1 MAKDITKGRFSFTN
15 QTEATEGQGSIARV
29 SIVGVIGDWWAGY
42 DAESF
47 TKQINQLTA
56 ETVIFDIS
64 TPGGDY
70 YDALTMYRA
79 IKAYPGRTVSRLS
92 GMVASAGTI
101 LSSGTDETVAAPEL
115 EFMIHGIILGGF
127 ASVPEWEEEIANAKK
142 SNDNL
147 AAIYARKS
155 STKTKAFFKS
165 KINSGKDNWMT
176 ASEAKAIGL
185 VDRVE
190 DNFQAV
196 ACAIPSEEYLT
207 SKLNFKNV
215 PDRVKAK
222 FSIIKNSMEEIK
234 TKAQDGQEM
243 DLWGKI
249 KALAKNE
256 IVHENKLK
264 EAQEEISKLNTQ
276 IQEKDQDI
284 EAKKAKI
291 QELTGQVE
299 NMPAADTIESL
310 NQKIQDLET
319 ENAKL
324 KASSEETEKDLQKS
338 KEANA
343 DLVEANETLAAATD
357 GKRIDIQAA
366 QEETASAGKKMEDW
380 EIEKANA
387 ARIDAKLKKLEEIRG
402 N

>member
-1 MAKDITKGRFSFTN
+1 
-15 QTEATEGQGSIARV
+15 
-29 SIVGVIGDWWAGY
+29 
-42 DAESF
+42 
-47 TKQINQLTA
+47 
-56 ETVIFDIS
+56 
-64 TPGGDY
+64 
-70 YDALTMYRA
+70 
-79 IKAYPGRTVSRLS
+79 
-92 GMVASAGTI
+92 
-101 LSSGTDETVAAPEL
+101 
-115 EFMIHGIILGGF
+115 
-127 ASVPEWEEEIANAKK
+127 
-142 SNDNL
+142 
-147 AAIYARKS
+147 
-155 STKTKAFFKS
+155 
-165 KINSGKDNWMT
+165 
-176 ASEAKAIGL
+176 
-185 VDRVE
+185 
-190 DNFQAV
+190 
-196 ACAIPSEEYLT
+196 
-207 SKLNFKNV
+207 
-215 PDRVKAK
+215 
-222 FSIIKNSMEEIK
+222 MEEIK